1 MVDRVCGSGRIGL
14 IVLCS
19 LTGLGAAGFGT
30 KFPVLTFMI
39 IAPRLEDAT
48 SCILR
53 IVLDRGGVLTS
64 GYVPWVLLLRLR

>member
-30 KFPVLTFMI
+30 NFPDLTFMT
-39 IAPRLEDAT
+39 IAPRLEDAS
-48 SCILR
+48 SCILLT
-53 IVLDRGGVLTS
+53 VLDRSDVWTS